1 MIVRIWRGWT
11 AAESADAYERLL
23 RGTIFPGIRARAIPG
38 LRRMEL
44 LRREAGAEIEF
55 MTLLW
60 FDDLGA
66 VRAFAGDDYTRAV
79 VPAAAQALLA
89 RYDER
94 AAHFDLRPSG
104 TMAHDGE

>member
-11 AAESADAYERLL
+11 TADGAEAYEQLL
-23 RGTIFPGIRARAIPG
+23 QSTIFPGIRARGIAG

-44 LRREAGAEIEF
+44 LRRETGAEVEF

-60 FDDLGA
+60 FDNLDA

-79 VPAAAQALLA
+79 VPATAQALLA

-104 TMAHDGE
+104 TMAHDAE